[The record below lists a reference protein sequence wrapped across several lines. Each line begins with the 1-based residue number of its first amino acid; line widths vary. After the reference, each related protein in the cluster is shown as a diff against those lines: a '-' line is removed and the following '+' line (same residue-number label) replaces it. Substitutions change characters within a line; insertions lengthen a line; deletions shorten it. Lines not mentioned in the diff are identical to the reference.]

1 MWLLKKEKVPK
12 KWVDQSMWSIEVGR
26 FHAYTLE
33 DAEIL
38 VTIKPFYLCFFF
50 FINPSYC
57 YVTIHQHNSF
67 IIPQVKNSIK
77 YFSLFAPPNNAFPT
91 TQVGYFMAQEDDKGY

>member
-1 MWLLKKEKVPK
+1 MWLLKREKVPK
-12 KWVDQSMWSIEVGR
+12 KRVDQSMWSIEVGR

-50 FINPSYC
+50 FINPSHHYA
-57 YVTIHQHNSF
+57 TIHQHNSF
-67 IIPQVKNSIK
+67 IIITQVKSSI
-77 YFSLFAPPNNAFPT
+77 FAPPSNVFPT
-91 TQVGYFMAQEDDKGY
+91 TQIGYFMAQEDDEGY